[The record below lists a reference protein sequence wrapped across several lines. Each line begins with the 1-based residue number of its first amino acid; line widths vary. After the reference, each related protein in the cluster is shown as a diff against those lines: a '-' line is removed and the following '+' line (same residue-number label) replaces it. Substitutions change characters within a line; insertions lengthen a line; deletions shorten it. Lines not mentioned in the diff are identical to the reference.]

1 MRSYRLYEN
10 VDPESNISGE
20 DFDLVSQVNESMMLD
35 RIFQVVREDIVKKGV
50 GNCRSITFIH
60 EHEQGLRVK
69 NYYDM
74 VIIMKNLLN
83 NAIQAEAGEIKVLT
97 EVSGDELVITVS
109 DDGKGISP
117 EHKPFI
123 FTPRFSTKSKKQD
136 ETSGLGL
143 YNVRKA
149 IINSRG
155 RFEMDSHPGQGT
167 TCIVRFPLKE
177 VLADSGQK
185 ASVLNSS
192 KDF

>member
-60 EHEQGLRVK
+60 EHEQGLCVK

-83 NAIQAEAGEIKVLT
+83 NAIQAEAGEIRVLT

-136 ETSGLGL
+136 DASGLGL

-155 RFEMDSHPGQGT
+155 KFEMDSHPGQGT

>member
-20 DFDLVSQVNESMMLD
+20 DFDLVSQVNESMVLD
-35 RIFQVVREDIVKKGV
+35 RIFQVVRKDIVKKGV
-50 GNCRSITFIH
+50 GNCRSIAFIH

-83 NAIQAEAGEIKVLT
+83 NAIQADAGEIRVLT
-97 EVSGDELVITVS
+97 EVRNGELIITVS
-109 DDGKGISP
+109 DDGRGISP
-117 EHKPFI
+117 EHKPYI
-123 FTPRFSTKSKKQD
+123 FTPRFSTKTRKQD
-136 ETSGLGL
+136 DASGLGL

-155 RFEMDSHPGQGT
+155 RFEMESHPGQGT

-177 VLADSGQK
+177 VLADCTCTVSASGR
-185 ASVLNSS
+185 
-192 KDF
+192 